1 VRFEFYT
8 AAAIVFGRGEL
19 ARVGELAR
27 PLGTRALLVRDGD
40 HLERTGTLPRLAGSL
55 GAAGIAFTEVRVR
68 GEPDVEAVE
77 AAVELARAA
86 RPELVIGLGGGS
98 ALDTA
103 KAVAGL
109 TPQPGTLLDHL
120 EVVGRG
126 QPLAAAPLPVVA
138 IPTTA
143 GTGAEVTQNAVIAV
157 PERRFKASIRSPR
170 LVPRLALVDPALTD
184 SVPPDVTAATGLD
197 ALTQLIEPYVSCR
210 AQPLTDGL
218 ALMGIRLVAGALERA
233 FHDGADTAARD
244 DLALAAL
251 LGGICLANAGLGA
264 VHGFAAPLGA
274 SFPVPHGVACAALL
288 PYVMRANVAALR
300 AGAGPDHALRRY
312 AEIGALLA
320 GPRPNATEDVDAGIA
335 WVAALVRALRIPPLG
350 AYGVTPAAVPDLVIA
365 ARQASSMRGNPI
377 VLGDDALAAV
387 LVAAL

>member
-8 AAAIVFGRGEL
+8 AAAIVFGRGEV

-27 PLGTRALLVRDGD
+27 PLGARALLVRDGD
-40 HLERTGTLPRLAGSL
+40 HLERAGTLPRVASSL

-218 ALMGIRLVAGALERA
+218 ALTGIRLVAGALERA

-350 AYGVTPAAVPDLVIA
+350 AYGVTPAAVPDLVA
-365 ARQASSMRGNPI
+365 RARQASSMRGNPI

>member
-1 VRFEFYT
+1 MRFDFYT
-8 AAAIVFGRGEL
+8 AATIVYGRGEL

-27 PLGTRALLVRDGD
+27 PFGTRALLVRDGD
-40 HLERTGTLPRLAGSL
+40 HLERSGTLPRLAASL
-55 GAAGIAFTEVRVR
+55 DAAGIAFAEVRVR

-77 AAVELARAA
+77 AAVALARAA

-109 TPQPGTLLDHL
+109 VPQPGTLLDHL

-126 QPLAAAPLPVVA
+126 LPLVADPLPVVA

-143 GTGAEVTQNAVIAV
+143 GTGAEVTKNAVIAV

-184 SVPPDVTAATGLD
+184 SVPPNVTAATGLD

-218 ALMGIRLVAGALERA
+218 ALTGLRLAAGALERA
-233 FHDGADTAARD
+233 FRDGADTAARD

-251 LGGICLANAGLGA
+251 LGGIALANAGLGA

-288 PYVMRANVAALR
+288 PHVMVANVAALR
-300 AGAGPDHALRRY
+300 AGSGGEDALRRY
-312 AEIGALLA
+312 AEIGVLLA
-320 GPRPNATEDVDAGIA
+320 GRQPSPAEDVDAGIA
-335 WVAALVRALRIPPLG
+335 WVTTLAKALRIPRLG
-350 AYGVTPAAVPDLVIA
+350 AYGVTPEAVPDLVA
-365 ARQASSMRGNPI
+365 RARQASSMRGNPV
-377 VLGDDALAAV
+377 VLGDDALAAS
-387 LVAAL
+387 LTAAL

>member
-1 VRFEFYT
+1 MRFEFST
-8 AAAIVFGRGEL
+8 AAAIVFGRGEV

-40 HLERTGTLPRLAGSL
+40 HLERAGTLPRVAGSL

-86 RPELVIGLGGGS
+86 RPDLVIGLGGGS
-98 ALDTA
+98 TLDLA

-109 TPQPGTLLDHL
+109 VPQPGTLLDHL

-126 QPLAAAPLPVVA
+126 LPLAAAPLPVVA

-143 GTGAEVTQNAVIAV
+143 GTGAEVTRNAVITV
-157 PERRFKASIRSPR
+157 PERRFKASLRSPR

-184 SVPPDVTAATGLD
+184 GVPPDVTAATGLD

-210 AQPLTDGL
+210 AQPLTDSL
-218 ALMGIRLVAGALERA
+218 ALTGIRLVAGALERA
-233 FHDGADTAARD
+233 FQNGADTAARD

-251 LGGICLANAGLGA
+251 LGGIALANAGLGA

-288 PYVMRANVAALR
+288 PHVMRANVAALR
-300 AGAGPDHALRRY
+300 AGAGPDHFLRRY
-312 AEIGALLA
+312 AEIGSLLA
-320 GPRPNATEDVDAGIA
+320 GPHPSASADIDAGIA
-335 WVAALVRALRIPPLG
+335 WVAALVRSLRIPRLG
-350 AYGVTPAAVPDLVIA
+350 AYGVTPAAVPDLVA
-365 ARQASSMRGNPI
+365 RARQSSSMRGNPV
-377 VLGDDALAAV
+377 VLGDDALAAA
-387 LVAAL
+387 LIAAL